1 MDHAILAA
9 KYFLSLRKHVTH
21 SITFKTLPYGLAL
34 APGDYIAVAVEM
46 SPYNPSNNG
55 VIQPDGTVVSVL
67 PLADGTYTVNAWERS
82 STEVVLTSL
91 TIAGGIATNLRN
103 SVFSVVSSNVTKQVY
118 QVDALDIDQDGIV
131 TVKATNFPVDT
142 NNRSL
147 IALDVLSSSAFN
159 IIGEGGPV

>member
-1 MDHAILAA
+1 M
-9 KYFLSLRKHVTH
+9 
-21 SITFKTLPYGLAL
+21 
-34 APGDYIAVAVEM
+34 
-46 SPYNPSNNG
+46 
-55 VIQPDGTVVSVL
+55 
-67 PLADGTYTVNAWERS
+67 
-82 STEVVLTSL
+82 

-142 NNRSL
+142 NNSSL

>member
-1 MDHAILAA
+1 
-9 KYFLSLRKHVTH
+9 
-21 SITFKTLPYGLAL
+21 
-34 APGDYIAVAVEM
+34 
-46 SPYNPSNNG
+46 
-55 VIQPDGTVVSVL
+55 
-67 PLADGTYTVNAWERS
+67 
-82 STEVVLTSL
+82 L
-91 TIAGGIATNLRN
+91 TITGGIATNLRN

>member
-1 MDHAILAA
+1 M
-9 KYFLSLRKHVTH
+9 
-21 SITFKTLPYGLAL
+21 
-34 APGDYIAVAVEM
+34 
-46 SPYNPSNNG
+46 
-55 VIQPDGTVVSVL
+55 
-67 PLADGTYTVNAWERS
+67 
-82 STEVVLTSL
+82 